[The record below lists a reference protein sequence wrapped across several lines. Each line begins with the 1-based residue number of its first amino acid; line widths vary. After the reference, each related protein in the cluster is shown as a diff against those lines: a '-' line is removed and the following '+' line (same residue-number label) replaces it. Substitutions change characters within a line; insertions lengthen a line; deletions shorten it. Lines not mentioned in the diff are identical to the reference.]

1 MHLLLLALWFRVAN
15 GKSVHFWL
23 NRPTCPAASTYG
35 DRMRLR
41 PVWLVLIAAAC
52 GMGMTACGTESGTPT
67 AGASAGYGATS
78 PAASPGASGVLGI
91 LGVTA
96 NSPQSANSS
105 RSATSRSRP
114 TPTAHASSP
123 AGARSTGP
131 SPSTHPTS
139 PSPSA
144 SATSG
149 GSGGSVSF
157 TVPSI
162 PGDNVVS
169 AYGSYTKINAA
180 KVTVTV
186 CAKQTGSAYSVGAIA
201 LAYNTSGASKN
212 VGAVVLTGPGNVSC
226 GTITFILYSAHL
238 KVHAFIGGNN
248 GVIAKT
254 GPVLTLY

>member
-1 MHLLLLALWFRVAN
+1 MN
-15 GKSVHFWL
+15 
-23 NRPTCPAASTYG
+23 
-35 DRMRLR
+35 LR
-41 PVWLVLIAAAC
+41 PVWLVLIAVACAA
-52 GMGMTACGTESGTPT
+52 GLTACGTKGTPS
-67 AGASAGYGATS
+67 AGAGYGATT

-96 NSPQSANSS
+96 SAPNP
-105 RSATSRSRP
+105 ATP
-114 TPTAHASSP
+114 APTAHPSSP
-123 AGARSTGP
+123 AGARATGP

-139 PSPSA
+139 PSTHPTSPSTHPTSPSPST
-144 SATSG
+144 SATAE
-149 GSGGSVSF
+149 GSAGSVSF
-157 TVPSI
+157 TVPSV

-169 AYGSYTKINAA
+169 AYGSYNKINTA

-186 CAKQTGSAYSVGAIA
+186 CAKQTGSAFSVGAIA

-226 GTITFILYSAHL
+226 GTITFLFYSAHL

-248 GVIAKT
+248 GVIEKT

>member
-1 MHLLLLALWFRVAN
+1 MN
-15 GKSVHFWL
+15 
-23 NRPTCPAASTYG
+23 
-35 DRMRLR
+35 LR
-41 PVWLVLIAAAC
+41 PVWLVLIAVAC
-52 GMGMTACGTESGTPT
+52 GAGLTGCGTKLGSPS
-67 AGASAGYGATS
+67 AGAGDGATP

-91 LGVTA
+91 LGVTV
-96 NSPQSANSS
+96 NSPNP
-105 RSATSRSRP
+105 ATSRSRP
-114 TPTAHASSP
+114 APAAHPSSP
-123 AGARSTGP
+123 AGARATGP

-139 PSPSA
+139 PSTHPTSPSPST
-144 SATSG
+144 SATAG
-149 GSGGSVSF
+149 GSAGSVSF
-157 TVPSI
+157 TVPSV

-169 AYGSYTKINAA
+169 AYGSYNKINAA

-226 GTITFILYSAHL
+226 GTITFLFYSAHL

-248 GVIAKT
+248 GIIAKT